1 MAKTTVLNQSMQVAT
16 FVSRVF
22 MGMVLAILLTLVA
35 APQDSLADSNR
46 EYQLKA
52 AYLLNFARFVYWPE
66 QSFESSDSA
75 FTICVYGDNP
85 FDGALNN
92 LSSKQINNRPIEIRF
107 FAQAKVEPQCQIA
120 FFPETAQSIYT
131 SIKEQL
137 PAYTLTVSEYDGF
150 CDDGGMIEFIQ
161 VNNKIRFEINLTS
174 STKHGIKYRSQLLE
188 VAERLR

>member
-1 MAKTTVLNQSMQVAT
+1 MQVAT
-16 FVSRVF
+16 FVSRML
-22 MGMVLAILLTLVA
+22 MGMVLALSLTLGVA
-35 APQDSLADSNR
+35 PHVSMADSSR

-66 QSFESSDSA
+66 QSFESNDSA

-85 FDGALNN
+85 FDGSLNN

-107 FAQAKVEPQCQIA
+107 FAQAKAEPQCQIA
-120 FFPETAQSIYT
+120 FFPETAQSMYV
-131 SIKEQL
+131 SMKQQL
-137 PAYTLTVSEYDGF
+137 PAYMLTVSEYDGF

-161 VNNKIRFEINLTS
+161 VDNKIRFEINLTS
-174 STKHGIKYRSQLLE
+174 STAHGIKYRSQLLE

>member
-1 MAKTTVLNQSMQVAT
+1 MGLVLG
-16 FVSRVF
+16 VSLISGAVTPH
-22 MGMVLAILLTLVA
+22 A
-35 APQDSLADSNR
+35 SLADSNR

-66 QSFESSDSA
+66 QSFESGNSA
-75 FTICVYGDNP
+75 FTICVYGENP
-85 FDGALNN
+85 FDGALNK

-107 FAQAKVEPQCQIA
+107 LEQEKAEPKCQIA

-131 SIKEQL
+131 KIKEQI
-137 PAYTLTVSEYDGF
+137 PPNVLTVSEYDGF
-150 CDDGGMIEFIQ
+150 SDDGGMIEFIQ

-174 STKHGIKYRSQLLE
+174 STEHGIKYRSQLLE